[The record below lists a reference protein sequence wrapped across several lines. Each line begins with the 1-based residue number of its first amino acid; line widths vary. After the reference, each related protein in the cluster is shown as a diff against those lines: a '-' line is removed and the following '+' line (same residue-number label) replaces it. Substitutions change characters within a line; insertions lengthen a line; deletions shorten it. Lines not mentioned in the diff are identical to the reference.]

1 MKFARMALMIVAVS
15 ALCAQAF
22 AQGTPKAAPPPPT
35 GRDLYQALGGDR
47 LTQQAL
53 EALVSIAGRDPKVAP
68 YEGIVRAW
76 VNSSLASSHIG
87 DDMSAYY
94 SKTFNEKDLKELLAF
109 FRTPTGQKYVAQL
122 PDALQHGANLTA
134 LMMEAN
140 RKDLEDVLNKQK
152 NQGRAKR

>member
-1 MKFARMALMIVAVS
+1 MKFARTALMIVAVS
-15 ALCAQAF
+15 TVCASAL
-22 AQGTPKAAPPPPT
+22 AQGAPKATPPPPT

-53 EALVSIAGRDPKVAP
+53 EAMVSIAGRDPKVAP

-76 VNSSLASSHIG
+76 VNSSLTSSHIG

-94 SKTFNEKDLKELLAF
+94 SKTFNEKDLKELIAF
-109 FRTPTGQKYVAQL
+109 FRTPTGQKFVAQL
-122 PDALQHGANLTA
+122 PDAIQHGANLTA

-140 RKDLEDVLNKQK
+140 RKDLEDILNKQK